1 MQTRL
6 GFPLV
11 PVLSYLP
18 NMYELEHSNI
28 RKIDDTASAEVEEHQ
43 EKEQQNISHNSFH
56 SSFSRIRS
64 EELND
69 MGYGLSKI
77 SPITFDG
84 DAFQTPSNR
93 AQDNAPTL
101 TPRKGRNE
109 VITEMFLS
117 RWVPQQSENP
127 KPYNAELSMV
137 GNGASKPSGRCI
149 PLQPQPSS
157 TDNSCQDTDNSNMTT
172 VYYEKSTGG

>member
-18 NMYELEHSNI
+18 NMYELKHSSM
-28 RKIDDTASAEVEEHQ
+28 RKIDDTASAEVRRVENEMMVIMEEHQ

-64 EELND
+64 EDLND
-69 MGYGLSKI
+69 MEYGLSKI

-101 TPRKGRNE
+101 TPRKRRNE
-109 VITEMFLS
+109 VNTEAFLS
-117 RWVPQQSENP
+117 RQV
-127 KPYNAELSMV
+127 
-137 GNGASKPSGRCI
+137 
-149 PLQPQPSS
+149 
-157 TDNSCQDTDNSNMTT
+157 T
-172 VYYEKSTGG
+172 